1 MISIIIPVYNAEK
14 YLERCIK
21 SVLDS
26 TYGNFEVLLIND
38 GSSDRSL
45 EICRYY
51 SDRDSRIRAFTQE
64 NQGVSSARNRGIE
77 ESLGEWIVF
86 VDSDDVIACDFLT
99 VVADKACQNTDMI
112 FFDYCRSGRVSKR
125 NSCNRVRT
133 LVPQINYYDTE
144 DRLLIIKKMLCARDL
159 TDSTNT
165 SLLSPW
171 GKAYKR
177 SVKIGRAHV

>member
-45 EICRYY
+45 EICRNY

-64 NQGVSSARNRGIE
+64 NQGVSSARNRGI
-77 ESLGEWIVF
+77 
-86 VDSDDVIACDFLT
+86 
-99 VVADKACQNTDMI
+99 
-112 FFDYCRSGRVSKR
+112 
-125 NSCNRVRT
+125 
-133 LVPQINYYDTE
+133 
-144 DRLLIIKKMLCARDL
+144 
-159 TDSTNT
+159 
-165 SLLSPW
+165 
-171 GKAYKR
+171 
-177 SVKIGRAHV
+177 